1 MNSLFDGLAKL
12 DPGPIFVISL
22 FPYLIFLYWAQKSES
37 IPKTSLLGFRL
48 TLLFV
53 FVTIV
58 LSIISNIF
66 YGKELTE
73 IDQLHGSAEAFLAL
87 SDGLIVIGFANQI
100 INTGK

>member
-1 MNSLFDGLAKL
+1 MNYLFDALAKL

-22 FPYLIFLYWAQKSES
+22 FPYLIFLFWAQKSDS

-58 LSIISNIF
+58 LSIISNVV
-66 YGKELTE
+66 YGKELTQ

-87 SDGLIVIGFANQI
+87 SDGLIVLGFANQV